1 MIRFCFLLA
10 GELNNIDY
18 NYDPRYL
25 IESVR
30 GNQSQTTPTSSSSRY
45 APNERFKVF
54 FKNLVFSLI

>member
-1 MIRFCFLLA
+1 MIRFYFLLA

-30 GNQSQTTPTSSSSRY
+30 GNQSQTTPTSSHY

-54 FKNLVFSLI
+54 FENLVFSLI